1 MDIILG
7 EPRRRWSAE
16 QKRTLVA
23 ETLAPGATV
32 SGVAKRHGVNPGMLF
47 SWRKQFRNG
56 LTTIGQEAAPLGF
69 AEVSLPASPPA
80 LPNPLPVVACEGRVS
95 VEFASGARMTVSG
108 PVDPTL
114 IMALTK
120 VLTREVARGRSE
132 REG

>member
-7 EPRRRWSAE
+7 HPRRRWSAE
-16 QKRTLVA
+16 EKRALVA
-23 ETLAPGATV
+23 ETLAPGVTV

-47 SWRKQFRNG
+47 SWRKQFRDALAG
-56 LTTIGQEAAPLGF
+56 SGPEAPLGF

-80 LPNPLPVVACEGRVS
+80 LPNALPVVACEGRVS

-108 PVDPTL
+108 PVDPAL

-120 VLTREVARGRSE
+120 LLTRDVARGRSE